1 MGGIIIGL
9 IIISWLIVFGH
20 AEIILAVE
28 VPALSGRINDLA
40 GLLLQEQ
47 ASRLEEQLT
56 QFEQQTGH
64 QIAVLTIRS
73 LGGDALEDF
82 SIRVAEAWKI
92 GQKGFDNGAIL
103 LIVRDDRKLRIEVG
117 YGLEGVMPDAIASR
131 IIREV
136 IVPRFRDNDFGGGI
150 EAGVD
155 AIMKVTQGE
164 KLPEDVTR
172 RGSRNKSNDIG
183 NIFLPLGL
191 FLPVFMSQLLVPRSR
206 AHGMMLGGILGG
218 GIGGTAAALTALFGS
233 QFSVTAI
240 LAVFIVAVVTG
251 ALGISPRQESLEKIG
266 PLDGASLSIPI
277 PTIFVVEDGG
287 EASAEGDL
295 VGAAEVAVAASVE
308 VAVDLAAGELQ
319 GAGNKMNAETFFTN
333 EEQERIQQAV
343 MAAEKKTSGEIVPMV
358 VSASGRYAEVE
369 LSGLVIGLVLGTL
382 AAFIWHDPW
391 GSVQTYLLWPVVG
404 AVLGFAVCS
413 VPRFKSRLI
422 PKHRVTASITP
433 KRTRGS

>member
-1 MGGIIIGL
+1 
-9 IIISWLIVFGH
+9 
-20 AEIILAVE
+20 
-28 VPALSGRINDLA
+28 
-40 GLLLQEQ
+40 
-47 ASRLEEQLT
+47 
-56 QFEQQTGH
+56 
-64 QIAVLTIRS
+64 
-73 LGGDALEDF
+73 
-82 SIRVAEAWKI
+82 
-92 GQKGFDNGAIL
+92 
-103 LIVRDDRKLRIEVG
+103 
-117 YGLEGVMPDAIASR
+117 
-131 IIREV
+131 
-136 IVPRFRDNDFGGGI
+136 
-150 EAGVD
+150 
-155 AIMKVTQGE
+155 
-164 KLPEDVTR
+164 
-172 RGSRNKSNDIG
+172 
-183 NIFLPLGL
+183 
-191 FLPVFMSQLLVPRSR
+191 LV
-206 AHGMMLGGILGG
+206 
-218 GIGGTAAALTALFGS
+218 
-233 QFSVTAI
+233 
-240 LAVFIVAVVTG
+240 
-251 ALGISPRQESLEKIG
+251 ISPRQESLEKIG

-422 PKHRVTASITP
+422 PKHRVADAVHGRSLAAFTGHGLHYTKAHTGILILASLLERRVVVLADQGINEKVQPGTWDEVVQILTNGLRSANACDAFCKAIERCGEILEQHFP
-433 KRTRGS
+433 RSPDDQDELANKLVTER